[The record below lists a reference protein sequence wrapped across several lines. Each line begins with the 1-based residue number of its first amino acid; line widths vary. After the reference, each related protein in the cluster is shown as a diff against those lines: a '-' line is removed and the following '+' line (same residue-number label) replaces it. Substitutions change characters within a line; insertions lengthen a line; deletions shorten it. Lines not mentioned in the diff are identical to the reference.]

1 MSHCSHYTRRCSLVA
16 PCCDKVY
23 KCRFCHDEIEQHE
36 MNRSSVEQIVCRQCD
51 KRQSLNTHCEECGI
65 RFGLYTCLECRLFDD
80 TDKEQF
86 HCDKCGLCRVGGSK
100 NYFHCDICDI
110 CLRKNLLES
119 HKCRIESGKDR
130 CPVCF
135 ESVHSSAQPSF
146 VPTCGHLIHAH
157 CHKLILK
164 FGHRRCPIC
173 NQDYK
178 TTQAAPL
185 SVVSVSVTAQ
195 ADNVD
200 ALNDIIMQVMQQQ
213 QQFEQANV
221 PQLQAVLEAVN
232 INASPDA
239 VLAVNVNDVPDVIN
253 NNNAGDSNN
262 NNVNNSAS
270 LASNNASSTVPISN
284 DTVINSTPLVSN
296 NVNDGGPTSNSGD
309 SATNSS
315 GDTQNNSASTNANH
329 ESNNC

>member
-23 KCRFCHDEIEQHE
+23 KCRFCHDEIEKHE

-146 VPTCGHLIHAH
+146 VPTCGHLIHSH

-164 FGHRRCPIC
+164 FGHQRCPIC

-178 TTQAAPL
+178 TAPAPQSTARVTVQAAN
-185 SVVSVSVTAQ
+185 Q
-195 ADNVD
+195 D

-213 QQFEQANV
+213 YGNI
-221 PQLQAVLEAVN
+221 PQLQAVVEAVH
-232 INASPDA
+232 INAVPHADNSNDA
-239 VLAVNVNDVPDVIN
+239 GEIIN
-253 NNNAGDSNN
+253 NNNVD
-262 NNVNNSAS
+262 NSAS
-270 LASNNASSTVPISN
+270 LASNNASSTVPISSN
-284 DTVINSTPLVSN
+284 IVNNSGGPLASN
-296 NVNDGGPTSNSGD
+296 NFVNGGGSTSNSGNL
-309 SATNSS
+309 ANISS
-315 GDTQNNSASTNANH
+315 GDTQSDSARNNESH
-329 ESNNC
+329 ESSNC

>member
-16 PCCDKVY
+16 PCCDKIY

-232 INASPDA
+232 II
-239 VLAVNVNDVPDVIN
+239 DVPDATN
-253 NNNAGDSNN
+253 NNDAGDSNN
-262 NNVNNSAS
+262 NNVNNSAL